1 MRAHCH
7 ACRAPSSPSL
17 HIFSA
22 RFRPSSPAPPC
33 CFWHSADE
41 QKGPGDS
48 QRTRA
53 RLRSLPSS
61 CIRRGAACPYQIFA
75 CASAPRSTPPVPMA
89 QHWPRSPLGP
99 MPEISFAR
107 PPSPTAGHSNPI
119 VSLRRQRASPVE
131 ARTGGVSKG
140 RQRAPCPPWPRCSS
154 ACSGFVEDNGFPWPP
169 PGLLGIFLELL
180 LTIFS

>member
-1 MRAHCH
+1 M
-7 ACRAPSSPSL
+7 P
-17 HIFSA
+17 
-22 RFRPSSPAPPC
+22 PPC
-33 CFWHSADE
+33 FRGDVPGYRRWTPVFWHSADE

-61 CIRRGAACPYQIFA
+61 CIHRGAACPYQIFA
-75 CASAPRSTPPVPMA
+75 CASAPRSTPQVPMA

-131 ARTGGVSKG
+131 AREGYRRGVSG
-140 RQRAPCPPWPRCSS
+140 LPWSSGVPERQTRASLQIRPRGQFAGWLMC
-154 ACSGFVEDNGFPWPP
+154 V
-169 PGLLGIFLELL
+169 
-180 LTIFS
+180 LTKDSE